1 MPHDL
6 FYGTRGPRDAKVVV
20 VGESWGAEEAATK
33 LPFVGSSG
41 TELMRILAEARIDV
55 SEVLFTNMIS
65 EKPDGNETWRF
76 FAPKASKPR
85 TIDRLAPTDKVCSE
99 VSRLYDQIAS
109 HPRDVVVA
117 AGNWPFWALSSKSG
131 VEVLRTSNNRP
142 IPVDQQTWVPTGIT
156 NHRGSMWY
164 CEPKLGLFKGIS
176 GEFDVLSRTPLLPII
191 HPAAI
196 QRAWYQRPV
205 TVHDLKA
212 RVPMARAKDWRPKN
226 VKAIALPDFHT
237 VTYYLHMWLDAADEA
252 LRRDSSIRLA
262 CDIETLRR
270 RFISVVGFSDSS
282 NFALAIPFIK
292 CDTADGA
299 FEPYWTVGQEAT
311 IIGLIRRILLHPGIL
326 IEGQNFIYDT
336 QFFQYEMGVTPSTD
350 FDSMIAQNTLFP
362 GTPKALEYLASLY
375 SDYYWYW
382 KEDAKDWKIVGDI
395 GQLCGYNNL
404 DCMHTYAVCTTL
416 RSLVQ
421 SMNQQPQYDFKMKI
435 NDLCLRMMNRGINVD
450 KALRNRLKT
459 DLDEVLL
466 DFYTELEQIVPQD
479 MVEPG
484 HKTRWYKSD
493 KQTKKLFYEIFN
505 MRIVR
510 HPKTGKPTSGKQAL
524 KQLKNWH
531 PEFSG
536 LFNRLDYAGSVENTC
551 QVVATPLE
559 PNGRIQCSFNPAGT
573 DTHRLSSSENAFG
586 RGTNFQ
592 NLTKGEEDE

>member
-1 MPHDL
+1 MSHDL

-20 VGESWGAEEAATK
+20 VGESWGAEEAAAG

-41 TELMRILAEARIDV
+41 TELMRILADARID
-55 SEVLFTNMIS
+55 SSQVLFTNMIA
-65 EKPDGNETWRF
+65 EKPHGNETWRF
-76 FAPKASKPR
+76 FAPKASKPK
-85 TIDRLAPTDKVCSE
+85 TIDRLAPLDKTRNE
-99 VSRLYDQIAS
+99 ISRLYSQIAS

-117 AGNWPFWALSSKSG
+117 CGNWPFWALSSKSG
-131 VEVLRTSNNRP
+131 VEVLRTSNNRA
-142 IPVDQQTWVPTGIT
+142 IPVDEQTWVPTGIT

-164 CEPKLGLFKGIS
+164 VEPKPELS
-176 GEFDVLSRTPLLPII
+176 NGEFVGAYLPLLPII

-212 RVPMARAKDWRPKN
+212 RVPMARANDWRCKN
-226 VKAIALPDFHT
+226 VNAIPLPTFDCVVGT
-237 VTYYLHMWLDAADEA
+237 LRLWLETADGLAGVNET
-252 LRRDSSIRLA
+252 LRLA

-270 RFISVVGFSDSS
+270 RFVSVVGFANSAYTSI
-282 NFALAIPFIK
+282 AIPFIK
-292 CDTADGA
+292 CDTQDGA
-299 FEPYWTVGQEAT
+299 FEPYWTVEQESV
-311 IIGLIRRILLHPGIL
+311 IIGLIRRILLHPAIL

-336 QFFQYEMGVTPSTD
+336 QFFQYEMGVTPTVD

-382 KEDAKDWKIVGDI
+382 KEDAKDWKVVGDI
-395 GQLCGYNNL
+395 GQLCSYNNL
-404 DCMHTYAVCTTL
+404 DCMHTYGVCTTL
-416 RSLVQ
+416 RGLVQ
-421 SMNQQPQYDFKMKI
+421 RMHQQPQYDFKMRI

-450 KALRNRLKT
+450 KNLRNRLKT

-466 DFYTELEQIVPQD
+466 DFYTELEQIIPQE

-493 KQTKKLFYEIFN
+493 KQTKKLFYDIFN
-505 MRIVR
+505 MRVVR
-510 HPKTGKPTSGKQAL
+510 HSKTGKPTSGKQAL
-524 KQLKNWH
+524 MQLERWY
-531 PEFSG
+531 PEFTG
-536 LFNRLDYAGSVENTC
+536 LFRRLDYAGSVENTC
-551 QVVATPLE
+551 QVIATPLE
-559 PNGRIQCSFNPAGT
+559 ANGRIMCSFNPAGT
-573 DTHRLSSSENAFG
+573 ETHRLSSSENAFG